1 MSDLIESSISEVPV
15 VVLDTETTG
24 LFPGVGHRVVELA
37 AIRMETSSS
46 RVWRVTDQFSQLIN
60 PGRSMDPDASR
71 INGILD
77 EDLLGKPSFEDISEE
92 IFALTEGALL
102 VAHNAQFD
110 ASFLGME
117 LHIMNIYK
125 PRRDYYGIPNPW
137 LCTLMVARRN
147 FHFGN
152 NSLGHIAR
160 MLGVR
165 TGRAHRALGD
175 VFTTAEV
182 LKRMID
188 ELARRGIVL
197 VGDLLHAQGGPIYTP
212 VVPKIELPHPID
224 KALVGGRQ
232 LRIQYDGPGGMMVH
246 NVNPQYATEYN
257 GRQYLITYCDSR
269 RDQRTFRVD
278 KILKAEILEGGESL
292 LSGKYVDDREA
303 QD

>member
-1 MSDLIESSISEVPV
+1 MSGLIESPVSEVPV

-46 RVWRVTDQFSQLIN
+46 REWQVTDQFSQLIN

-77 EDLLGKPSFEDISEE
+77 EDLVGKPSFEDIYAE
-92 IFALTEGALL
+92 IFAIMEGALL

-117 LHIMNIYK
+117 LHIMSIYNPK
-125 PRRDYYGIPNPW
+125 RDPYGIPNPW

-188 ELARRGIVL
+188 ELARRGTVL

-212 VVPKIELPHPID
+212 VVPKIDLPYPLD
-224 KALVGGRQ
+224 KALIGGRQ
-232 LRIQYDGPGGMMVH
+232 LRILYDGPGGKMVH

-257 GRQYLITYCDSR
+257 GKEYLITYCDSR

-278 KILKAEILEGGESL
+278 KILKAEL
-292 LSGKYVDDREA
+292 LKGS
-303 QD
+303 

>member
-1 MSDLIESSISEVPV
+1 MSTLLESPITDVPLV
-15 VVLDTETTG
+15 ILDTETTG

-37 AIRMETSSS
+37 AIRMERSTSSE
-46 RVWRVTDQFSQLIN
+46 WRIVNQFSQLIN

-71 INGILD
+71 INGILN
-77 EDLLGKPSFEDISEE
+77 EDLVGKPSFEDISEE
-92 IFALTEGALL
+92 IFTIIDGALL

-117 LHIMNIYK
+117 LHIMNLYN
-125 PRRDYYGIPNPW
+125 PRRDYSGIPNPW
-137 LCTLMVARRN
+137 LCTLMIARRN

-160 MLGVR
+160 MLSVR

-182 LKRMID
+182 LKRMIV

-197 VGDLLHAQGGPIYTP
+197 VGDFLHAQGGPIFTP
-212 VVPKIELPHPID
+212 VIPEIKLPHPLNT
-224 KALVGGRQ
+224 ALLGGSQ
-232 LRIQYDGPGGMMVH
+232 LRIHYDGPGGRMVH
-246 NVNPQYATEYN
+246 IVNPQYATEYN
-257 GRQYLITYCDSR
+257 GKRYLITYCDSR

-278 KILKAEILEGGESL
+278 KILKAEIVKGS
-292 LSGKYVDDREA
+292 
-303 QD
+303 